1 LTDFGKQGSG
11 KKNPMFRPELK
22 PGVRIKLSELG
33 MMRCPKLQ
41 GRTGTILSFTRTANG
56 FRVQFDG
63 AKFAQSLH
71 RTYIVPIDRDEP

>member
-1 LTDFGKQGSG
+1 MFG
-11 KKNPMFRPELK
+11 PELK

-41 GRTGTILSFTRTANG
+41 GRTGTILSLTRTANG